1 MSESIEKTIDI
12 SRILKSKMGTKAKF
26 VPSFLVSWL
35 KKTVHED
42 EVNRFLWESRH
53 LQGTEWLTEC
63 VKYLKM
69 NIQLEGV
76 ENLPDKKVKEAKE
89 TKASLKPQDSQDSD
103 DTKEPAEEEEHE
115 ESLKEAIAKQAIEDE
130 APLSSSFTLR
140 KILGGDILTAQVI
153 RRQIWLIVLV
163 VFFIIIYISNRYSIQ
178 QDMIE
183 IDQLQEELQNAKYK
197 ALSSSSQ
204 ITERSRESNVLKML
218 QNNKDSVLHI
228 ATQPPYIINVPE
240 NE

>member
-1 MSESIEKTIDI
+1 MKEKEIKEDQEA
-12 SRILKSKMGTKAKF
+12 KADSKTAETPTPQELG
-26 VPSFLVSWL
+26 
-35 KKTVHED
+35 KK
-42 EVNRFLWESRH
+42 
-53 LQGTEWLTEC
+53 
-63 VKYLKM
+63 
-69 NIQLEGV
+69 
-76 ENLPDKKVKEAKE
+76 AKE
-89 TKASLKPQDSQDSD
+89 TKASQKPQDSD
-103 DTKEPAEEEEHE
+103 DPKEPAEEEEHE
-115 ESLKEAIAKQAIEDE
+115 ESFKEAIAKQAIEDE

>member
-1 MSESIEKTIDI
+1 MKEKEIKEDQEA
-12 SRILKSKMGTKAKF
+12 KADSKTAETPAPQELGKKA
-26 VPSFLVSWL
+26 
-35 KKTVHED
+35 
-42 EVNRFLWESRH
+42 
-53 LQGTEWLTEC
+53 
-63 VKYLKM
+63 
-69 NIQLEGV
+69 
-76 ENLPDKKVKEAKE
+76 KEAKE
-89 TKASLKPQDSQDSD
+89 TKASQKPEDSD
-103 DTKEPAEEEEHE
+103 DPKEPAEGEEHE

>member
-1 MSESIEKTIDI
+1 MKEKEIKEDQEA
-12 SRILKSKMGTKAKF
+12 KADSKTAETPAPQELG
-26 VPSFLVSWL
+26 
-35 KKTVHED
+35 KK
-42 EVNRFLWESRH
+42 
-53 LQGTEWLTEC
+53 
-63 VKYLKM
+63 
-69 NIQLEGV
+69 
-76 ENLPDKKVKEAKE
+76 AKE
-89 TKASLKPQDSQDSD
+89 TKASQKPQDSQDSD
-103 DTKEPAEEEEHE
+103 NPKEPAKGEEHE

>member
-1 MSESIEKTIDI
+1 MINDKDINISEKPIAEEKAQA
-12 SRILKSKMGTKAKF
+12 SQEPPKQ
-26 VPSFLVSWL
+26 
-35 KKTVHED
+35 KTPQQE
-42 EVNRFLWESRH
+42 
-53 LQGTEWLTEC
+53 
-63 VKYLKM
+63 
-69 NIQLEGV
+69 
-76 ENLPDKKVKEAKE
+76 EAPQ
-89 TKASLKPQDSQDSD
+89 ASLK
-103 DTKEPAEEEEHE
+103 EV
-115 ESLKEAIAKQAIEDE
+115 IAKQAIEEE
-130 APLSSSFTLR
+130 ASGSSSFTLR
-140 KILGGDILTAQVI
+140 KILGGDILTAQII

-204 ITERSRESNVLKML
+204 ITEKSRESNVLKML

>member
-1 MSESIEKTIDI
+1 MKEKEIKEDQEA
-12 SRILKSKMGTKAKF
+12 KADSKTAETPAPQEPG
-26 VPSFLVSWL
+26 
-35 KKTVHED
+35 KK
-42 EVNRFLWESRH
+42 
-53 LQGTEWLTEC
+53 
-63 VKYLKM
+63 
-69 NIQLEGV
+69 
-76 ENLPDKKVKEAKE
+76 AKE
-89 TKASLKPQDSQDSD
+89 TIASQKPQDSQDSD
-103 DTKEPAEEEEHE
+103 DSKEPAEGEEHE

-183 IDQLQEELQNAKYK
+183 IDQLQEELQNAKYE